1 VKLLTLAA
9 LWSATCVMAQ
19 TAIEPRITSETLPAG
34 GTIQLKLGLTSPNP
48 IIVGHFEMSDFS
60 FDRFDGVALFSPQG
74 DAYGVVIRQG
84 TRFVG
89 NFSSPLGG
97 LGTQLDYPFFVVAA
111 SIPTGLPAGRQIP
124 LNIAGPTQFTAPNG
138 VVYPMPAPK
147 SGVLTIGGSVSI
159 SNVIPGGG
167 LLPAGY
173 VVRVLGTGFNADTRI
188 TVNEVNTR
196 NEQYISPTE
205 MQFTLASAADL
216 TGKRITVRNKDNSDA
231 TYYSYLRAL
240 VVGQSSIQLLND
252 AYPIF
257 SPARVTSALLN
268 TGASPANGFVAVA
281 LLNSTLN
288 PFDVVLE
295 LTSSSGSVLRRATI
309 SLPATSRWA
318 RSVEEIFNTT
328 APVGSY
334 VRISSAT
341 GVGALGLRGDLTTAN
356 VTAFAT
362 GDAPAPA
369 PATLSVAPTSLMFNY
384 QLGGATPATQ
394 TLAAT
399 SSGSAITINASSGA
413 SWLTVTPTSGST
425 PLNLSVGINPAGL
438 AAGTYNGNITV
449 NSTTIPVTLNVT
461 AAPTLQVAPTS
472 LTFNYQQGA
481 SNPAAQTL
489 AITSTGG
496 SLGVNASTTTP
507 WLGITPTSG
516 TTPVNVS
523 VSVNPTGLAPGNYS
537 GSITINATNIPV
549 TLTVTAAP
557 VLNVAPT
564 SLSFTYQQG
573 GASPAAQSLALTAT
587 GGSLAISA
595 STNTPWLSITPA
607 SGATPV
613 NASVSVNPAGLAPG
627 TYSAAITINATSIPV
642 TLAVTAAPVLSIAP
656 SSLSFT
662 YQQGG
667 ALPAAQTLAAT
678 ATGGNVSIT
687 ATAGAAWITVSPTSG
702 TTPTNLSV
710 GINPAG
716 LAVGNYS
723 SSITVNG
730 NNIPV
735 ALTITAAPTP
745 PSLSANP
752 ANLSFA
758 YMLGG
763 AAPASQSLQITSS
776 AAPITLSINT
786 PTSWLSVTPTSGATP
801 LALNVTA
808 DPTGLAAGSYTG
820 SITVNTLTIP
830 VVLVVSGAPTIT
842 ASPASL
848 QFNYQLGGALPAS
861 QSINAT
867 SVSGALNATVSTP
880 TSWLSVSP
888 ASGTT
893 PFTISVSIN
902 PTGLVAG
909 SYTGIVNINTTA
921 IPVTLNITQATTPS
935 FSVTPTALSF
945 ATNLGVAPAAQTL
958 AARSSTPGLAV
969 NASTTTAWLSLATSA
984 TTTPADI
991 TVRVDPTG
999 LTAGSYN
1006 GSVLV
1011 NAISVPV
1018 TLVVSNSATT
1028 QWTLSPQSMGLF
1040 LIQGAALPELP
1051 TARISSTPAGQSF
1064 RVSSSAPWLTP
1075 TVNQSTT
1082 PATLSLGLTVA
1093 SLAVGNYTGVITVTP
1108 TVGDPLSLT
1117 VNLQLAAGVTPQPQI
1132 TAIVNSADQLAGRG
1146 ISPGEILTI
1155 YGAGLAD
1162 AGGVSAGIAG
1172 GTSFQTQAGN
1182 ARVFVN
1188 GIAIPVLYASPNQ
1201 INAQAPY
1208 DLPAGGTALVEV
1220 DHLGVRSAPFALT
1233 ISTALPAI
1241 FTVNSSGQGP
1251 GAILNQDYSLNTSA
1265 RPASRGSAIMIY
1277 GTGAG
1282 QGTRSLIAGG
1292 IEGNLPTPTL
1302 APVVVILG
1310 GIRVPALYAGTSPG
1324 SVNGLV
1330 QVNVI
1335 VPQNAPSGGAIP
1347 VQLEVNGQLSRA
1359 GVTVAIE

>member
-1 VKLLTLAA
+1 MKQILLAA

-19 TAIEPRITSETLPAG
+19 TAIEPRITSETLPSG
-34 GTIQLKLGLTSPNP
+34 GTIQIKLGLTSPNP

-60 FDRFDGVALFSPQG
+60 FDRFDGVSLFSPQG
-74 DAYGVVIRQG
+74 DAYGVVVRQG
-84 TRFVG
+84 TRFIG

-97 LGTQLDYPFFVVAA
+97 MGTQLDYPFFVVAA
-111 SIPTGLPAGRQIP
+111 SIPSGLPAGRQIP
-124 LNIAGPTQFTAPNG
+124 LTIAGPTQFTAPNG

-257 SPARVTSALLN
+257 SPARVTSAVLN
-268 TGASPANGFVAVA
+268 TGASPSNGFVGVA

-295 LTSSSGSVLRRATI
+295 LMSSSGAVLQRATI
-309 SLPATSRWA
+309 SMPATSRWA

-328 APVGSY
+328 APAGSY

-341 GVGALGLRGDLTTAN
+341 AVGALGLRGDLTTAN

-362 GDAPAPA
+362 GDAPAPP
-369 PATLSVAPTSLMFNY
+369 PATISVAPTSLTFNY
-384 QLGGATPATQ
+384 QIGGATPATQ
-394 TLAAT
+394 TIAAT
-399 SSGSAITINASSGA
+399 SSGSAIAINASAGA

-438 AAGTYNGNITV
+438 TAGTYNANITV

-461 AAPTLQVAPTS
+461 AAPSLQVAPTS
-472 LTFNYQQGA
+472 LTFNYQQGS
-481 SNPAAQTL
+481 SNPPAQSL

-496 SLGVNASTTTP
+496 SLSVNASTNTP
-507 WLGITPTSG
+507 WLSITPTSG
-516 TTPVNVS
+516 TTPLNAS
-523 VSVNPTGLAPGNYS
+523 VSVNPTGLAPGAYS
-537 GSITINATNIPV
+537 GSITINATSIPV
-549 TLTVTAAP
+549 TLNVTAAP

-573 GASPAAQSLALTAT
+573 GANPVAQSLALTAT
-587 GGSLAISA
+587 GGSLAINASA
-595 STNTPWLSITPA
+595 GAPWLSITPT
-607 SGATPV
+607 SGTTPL
-613 NASVSVNPAGLAPG
+613 NASVSVNPTGLAPG
-627 TYSAAITINATSIPV
+627 SYSSSITINTTNIPV
-642 TLAVTAAPVLSIAP
+642 TLTITVAPVLSLAP
-656 SSLSFT
+656 TSLSFS

-678 ATGGNVSIT
+678 STGGSISIN
-687 ATAGAAWITVSPTSG
+687 ASAGAAWITISPTSG

-716 LAVGNYS
+716 LAVGSYAGNV
-723 SSITVNG
+723 TVNG

-735 ALTITAAPTP
+735 ALTINAAPTP
-745 PSLSANP
+745 PTLSASP

-758 YMLGG
+758 YTLGG
-763 AAPASQSLQITSS
+763 AVPASQSLQITSS
-776 AAPITLSINT
+776 AAPITLNVTT
-786 PTSWLSVTPTSGATP
+786 PTSWLSVTPTSGSTP
-801 LALNVTA
+801 LGINVTA

-842 ASPASL
+842 ASPTSL
-848 QFNYQLGGALPAS
+848 QFSYQLGGAIPSS
-861 QSINAT
+861 QSISAT
-867 SVSGALNATVSTP
+867 SSSGALNATVSTP

-888 ASGTT
+888 SSGTT
-893 PFTISVSIN
+893 PFTVLVSLN

-909 SYTGIVNINTTA
+909 TYTGVININTTT

-935 FSVTPTALSF
+935 LTVTPTSLSF
-945 ATNLGVAPAAQTL
+945 ATSLGVAPAAQTL
-958 AARSSTPGLAV
+958 AARSTTPGLAI
-969 NASTTTAWLSLATSA
+969 NATTTTSWLRLTSSA

-991 TVRVDPTG
+991 TVRVDPAGLAAGTYTG
-999 LTAGSYN
+999 A
-1006 GSVLV
+1006 VQV
-1011 NAISVPV
+1011 NSLSIPV
-1018 TLVVSNSATT
+1018 TLVITGGTAT
-1028 QWTLSPQSMGLF
+1028 QWTVSPQSMGLF

-1051 TARISSTPAGQSF
+1051 TARIVSTPAGQGF
-1064 RVSSSAPWLTP
+1064 RVSSSAAWLSP
-1075 TVNQSTT
+1075 VVNQAFT
-1082 PATLSLGLTVA
+1082 PATLSLGLNVA
-1093 SLAVGNYTGVITVTP
+1093 SLAVGNYTGVITITP
-1108 TVGDPLSLT
+1108 TSGDPLSLT
-1117 VNLQLAAGVTPQPQI
+1117 VNLQLAAGVTPRPQI

-1162 AGGVSAGIAG
+1162 AGGVSGSIANG
-1172 GTSFQTQAGN
+1172 ASFTNQAGN

-1188 GIAIPVLYASPNQ
+1188 GVAIPMLYASPNQ

-1208 DLPAGGTALVEV
+1208 DLPSAGTALVEV
-1220 DHLGVRSAPFALT
+1220 DHLGVRSASFELT
-1233 ISTALPAI
+1233 IATALPAI
-1241 FTVNSSGQGP
+1241 FTVSSSGVGP
-1251 GAILNQDYSLNTSA
+1251 GAILNQDYSLNTST
-1265 RPASRGSAIMIY
+1265 RPAPRGSAIMIY

-1282 QGTRSLIAGG
+1282 AGTRSLLAGG
-1292 IEGNLPTPTL
+1292 IEGNQPTPTL

-1310 GIRVPALYAGTSPG
+1310 GLRVPALYAGTSPG
-1324 SVNGLV
+1324 SVNGLL

-1335 VPQNAPSGGAIP
+1335 VPPNAPTGAAVP
-1347 VQLEVNGQLSRA
+1347 VQLEVGGQLSRA